1 MTGEVSMTFALAGNP
16 NAGKTSVFNALTGA
30 HQHVGNYPGV
40 TVEKKE
46 GKAYLDGRAVNV
58 VDLPGTYSLTAYS
71 LEELVARDF
80 IIGARPSVVID
91 VVDAS
96 NLERNLY
103 LAVQLMELG
112 VPLVLCLNM
121 ADVAEHRGIQVDAE
135 RLGKLLGVPVVPTV
149 ARTGKGIQD
158 LLRVS
163 IDLALREP
171 EWEPLEI
178 SYGPDVDQAVRE
190 LSDILQ
196 GSRPRK
202 GLISARWLAIK
213 FLEGDKEILNMV
225 EKESD
230 LGRKLFPL
238 RERLASHI
246 RATTED
252 DPESIIADY
261 RYGFIGGVY
270 RQAVKEN
277 AREQRLDASDRIDR
291 VLTNR
296 LVGPLA
302 LLLVLYG
309 IYQFVFVL
317 SERPVAWFEALFG
330 WFGRY
335 VEGVLPDGMIQS
347 LIVSGVIDG
356 VGGVLGFVPLI
367 MFMFLAVAFLEDSG
381 YMARVAYMMDRLLRT
396 FGLHGNSVMAMII
409 SGGIAGGCAVPGVMA
424 TRVLKDP
431 KARLATILTVPMMN
445 CGAKLPLYAVLVGA
459 FFSGRRAEIM
469 FALTLIAWGI
479 VLVAAR
485 ILRWT
490 ALRGDSAP
498 FVMELPLYRLPTA
511 RGLLI
516 HTWERT
522 LQYIKKAGT
531 VILGISV
538 LMWAMMTFPGL
549 PADRAAEW
557 DARIQAAEDEQ
568 TRARLSS
575 EKARAELAASASGR
589 LGRALSRVTG
599 VLGFDWRT
607 NVALVGGFAAK
618 EVIVSTLGTA
628 YSLGKT
634 DEEAAESLAVRLA
647 REPGWTP
654 LKAFALMIFVM
665 VYAPCFVTV
674 VMIRR
679 ETGSWGWA
687 LFSIAYSTTLAY
699 ALAFIVYQGGRLAG
713 LQ

>member
-1 MTGEVSMTFALAGNP
+1 MTGSDKITVALAGNP

-30 HQHVGNYPGV
+30 RQHVGNYPGV

-46 GKAYLDGRAVNV
+46 GRAFIDGREVHV

-80 IIGARPSVVID
+80 IMGERPDVVID
-91 VVDAS
+91 VVDSS

-103 LAVQLMELG
+103 LAIQLLELG
-112 VPLVLCLNM
+112 VPLVICLNM
-121 ADVAEHRGIQVDAE
+121 TDVAEQRGIHVDPE
-135 RLGKLLGVPVVPTV
+135 KLGQLLGAPVVPTV
-149 ARTGKGIQD
+149 ARGGKGMKE
-158 LLRVS
+158 LLKATV
-163 IDLALREP
+163 DLAWP
-171 EWEPLEI
+171 NPTWDPLKI
-178 SYGPDVDQAVRE
+178 SYGPDVDRAIDE

-196 GSRPRK
+196 GSRPRR
-202 GLISARWLAIK
+202 GLISPHWLAVK
-213 FLEGDKEILNMV
+213 FLEGDPEILNTV
-225 EKESD
+225 DEESE

-238 RERLASHI
+238 RKRLAHHI
-246 RATTED
+246 LATTDD

-261 RYGFIGGVY
+261 RYGFIGGVC
-270 RQAVKEN
+270 RQAVK
-277 AREQRLDASDRIDR
+277 AKIREHRLDTSDRIDR

-296 LVGPLA
+296 LIGPLV

-309 IYQFVFVL
+309 IYQFVFVV
-317 SERPVAWFEALFG
+317 SETPVAWFGLFFSWLGSSVEAII
-330 WFGRY
+330 
-335 VEGVLPDGMIQS
+335 PDGMFQS

-367 MFMFLAVAFLEDSG
+367 MFMFFAVAFLEDSG

-396 FGLHGNSVMAMII
+396 FGLHGNSVMAMIV

-431 KARLATILTVPMMN
+431 KARLATILTVSMMN

-469 FALTLIAWGI
+469 FALTLISWGI

-490 ALRGDSAP
+490 ALRGESAP
-498 FVMELPLYRLPTA
+498 FVMELPLYRLPTTK
-511 RGLLI
+511 GLFI

-522 LQYIKKAGT
+522 WQYIKKAGT

-538 LMWAMMTFPGL
+538 LIWALMSFPGM
-549 PADRAAEW
+549 PSDQAAMWDDRIRAAENEEV
-557 DARIQAAEDEQ
+557 RMK
-568 TRARLSS
+568 LSA
-575 EKARAELAASASGR
+575 EKARAGLAHSAAGR
-589 LGRALSRVTG
+589 MGRALTHVTAP
-599 VLGFDWRT
+599 LGFDWRT

-618 EVIVSTLGTA
+618 EVVVSTLGTA
-628 YSLGKT
+628 YSIGEV
-634 DEEAAESLAVRLA
+634 DAAESEGLSTRLKN
-647 REPGWTP
+647 EPGWTP

-679 ETGSWGWA
+679 ETGSTGWA
-687 LFSIAYSTTLAY
+687 LFSIVYTTALAY
-699 ALAFIVYQGGRLAG
+699 ALTFLVYQGGRLVG